1 MGYYD
6 YIKGKNQATQELYT
20 KYKPTKACE
29 TARKNKEEL
38 AIIVA
43 DYSKKALGSDWS
55 RGYYDV
61 YKKRKQ
67 DVDAYY
73 NFGDC
78 ENYFN
83 RKKLKEVGK
92 VVDEESKKYEEIVSA
107 QTTKQNKIVL
117 FVGTA
122 IMLVGLVIVL
132 KRK

>member
-6 YIKGKNQATQELYT
+6 AIKGKNDATSELYT
-20 KYKPTKACE
+20 KYRATKSCE
-29 TARKNKEEL
+29 TARQNKEQL

-43 DYSKKALGSDWS
+43 DLSKKALGSDYWS
-55 RGYYDV
+55 GYYQV

-73 NFGDC
+73 TFGDC

-83 RKKLKEVGK
+83 RKKLKEVEK
-92 VVDEESKKYEEIVSA
+92 VVVEDSEEYEKIVSA
-107 QTTKQNKIVL
+107 QTSKQNKIVL

>member
-1 MGYYD
+1 MSNINFYRGEQ
-6 YIKGKNQATQELYT
+6 KATQELYT
-20 KYKPTKACE
+20 KYKATKSCE

-38 AIIVA
+38 AVIIA
-43 DYSKKALGSDWS
+43 DLSKKALGSDYWS
-55 RGYYDV
+55 GYYNV

-78 ENYFN
+78 KNYFE
-83 RKKLKEVGK
+83 RKKLKEVEK
-92 VVDEESKKYEEIVSA
+92 VIKDESEKYEDIVSA
-107 QTTKQNKIVL
+107 QTSKQNKIVL

-122 IMLVGLVIVL
+122 IMLVGLVIIL

>member
-1 MGYYD
+1 MSYRD
-6 YIKGKNQATQELYT
+6 YINGKNKATQELRT
-20 KYKPTKACE
+20 RYKPTKACE

-38 AIIVA
+38 AIVVA
-43 DYSKKALGSDWS
+43 DLSKKALGSDYWS
-55 RGYYDV
+55 GYYQI

-92 VVDEESKKYEEIVSA
+92 VVEAESEKYEEIVSA

-122 IMLVGLVIVL
+122 IMLVGLVIIL
-132 KRK
+132 KKK